1 MNKLCAEVRH
11 GGLNTIPHRAWGQ
24 GRGAGEGGRGDRYRN
39 RFGLVEKKKNRGCG
53 NQRKREAVRMGQTR
67 SKKSAHRLRPTTE
80 AADL

>member
-11 GGLNTIPHRAWGQ
+11 GGLNPSLTEH
-24 GRGAGEGGRGDRYRN
+24 GGRGGERERGDEGIDIETGSVWSR
-39 RFGLVEKKKNRGCG
+39 KKNRGCG